1 MSAGDLVDRCVTS
14 LQEAAFDPARWTG
27 AAGLLNEASGAKG
40 HAMGV
45 GGGDWPRSK
54 ILFARITFGARRR
67 EDLEKEYF
75 RHHWSRDD
83 RITRLVRL
91 PPGRVTPTAD
101 LYTDEEKKTS
111 STYNEL
117 LRLVEAQNGLNVRMD
132 SPEGLHVMWLLADS
146 VAPPWDSAQIETIE
160 RLLPHMRQFARVR
173 QVVADAGALGSSP
186 AELLDNVRFGV
197 IQLDTRARIVAAND
211 RAGDVLRQGE
221 GLADRGGRLSAHTDA
236 EDSKLQQ
243 LLARALPPIGV
254 QGSAGSM
261 TVGRSPD
268 RTRLAVHITPLARH
282 EWDFSEG
289 RAAALVLVV
298 DPESRSRIDAGVV
311 AEALGLTRVESRL
324 AVMLATGHSLRDIAE
339 LSGRSYGTV
348 RWHLNRI
355 MRKQRLSRQAE
366 LVQRILSLDG
376 FPGSPR

>member
-83 RITRLVRL
+83 RITRLVQL

-160 RLLPHMRQFARVR
+160 RLLPHVR
-173 QVVADAGALGSSP
+173 QVVADAGALGSSL

-211 RAGDVLRQGE
+211 RAGDLLGQGE
-221 GLADRGGRLSAHTDA
+221 GLRDNGGRLSAHTDA

-261 TVGRSPD
+261 TVGRSSD